1 MQSTYSSVLSVE
13 KMLLGPLE
21 QASFPVINPYNLHR
35 CLIIVV
41 FFFFCRLHVYAVY
54 YKHETNNRYL
64 WFI

>member
-41 FFFFCRLHVYAVY
+41 FFSFCRLHVYTVH